1 MKRLAF
7 SLLAVSSA
15 ALAACG
21 TSGTSG
27 GGTPSPAAPA
37 RFSYGP
43 FSAQYQISSH
53 THIEQEFQGQTQVS
67 NFGLVYFL
75 SVSAADEDG
84 VTRLMMTLDS
94 VPRLSGPMMSPS
106 AGADAAGTTFTGILS
121 PRGEILDFQASD
133 TANLLVQQLR
143 PGLSRFFPRIPLG
156 GVEALQAWTDSVE
169 HSSHSGGLDIVVEA
183 TAQFQAN
190 DWGDRHGIRALS
202 VGSDTDYVLSGGGMQ
217 GGSEIT
223 INGTGVS
230 HGGFFLGADGRFL
243 GGASADTAH
252 TSAFIAAMG
261 TDVPILQ
268 IRFDTVAVVGS

>member
-7 SLLAVSSA
+7 SLLALSSA

-43 FSAQYQISSH
+43 FTAQYQISSH
-53 THIEQEFQGQTQVS
+53 TRVEQEIQGQLQVS
-67 NFGLVYFL
+67 DFGLVYFL
-75 SVSAADEDG
+75 SVRAADEEG
-84 VTRLMMTLDS
+84 VTRLTMTLDS
-94 VPRLSGPMMSPS
+94 VPQLSGPIIPPS

-121 PRGEILDFQASD
+121 PRGEILDFQASN
-133 TANLLVQQLR
+133 TTNTLVQQLR

-156 GVEALQAWTDSVE
+156 GVEAGQAWTDSVE
-169 HSSHSGGLDIVVEA
+169 NSSESGGLDILVEA
-183 TAQFQAN
+183 TAQLQAH
-190 DWGDRHGIRALS
+190 DWGDRNGVRALS
-202 VGSDTDYVLSGGGMQ
+202 TSSDTDYALSGGGMQ

-223 INGTGVS
+223 IDGTGVS

-252 TSAFIAAMG
+252 MSAFVVAMG
-261 TDVPILQ
+261 MDIPILQ
-268 IRFDTVAVVGS
+268 IRFDTVAVVR